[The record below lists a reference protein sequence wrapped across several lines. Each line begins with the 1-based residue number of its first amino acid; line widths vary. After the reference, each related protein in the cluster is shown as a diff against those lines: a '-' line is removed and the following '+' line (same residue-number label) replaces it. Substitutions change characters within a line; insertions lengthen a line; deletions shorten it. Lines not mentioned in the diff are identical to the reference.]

1 MVTIQVGNLMSRIVG
16 LYDWNIHKLLDK
28 QLSYQVEGVEFIPSV
43 VNGFWD
49 GIIHLYSTRAFTF
62 STGLLSKVCDILNQ
76 YGVQYTIT
84 DARVKPILG
93 QSIPTNTKLRQDQ
106 EDVVKTCMDKARG
119 IIALPTGWGK
129 SYSQID
135 LVCRLN
141 LPTVIVVHKLDIMQ
155 QFIDWF
161 KERAGIEVGQVGNG
175 VIEPKQI
182 TIAMIQTLAN
192 AFKVKSKEIKSEAI
206 DSKGYSKIY
215 NMCTQ
220 AQVLIT
226 DELHCMT
233 DGNVWSKVFARFPN
247 TYYRFGFSATP
258 YKRLS
263 GELLSGSIY
272 GPIIAKESY
281 LDCIRKGY
289 LTKPEVLVYQYKQ
302 YGLPYGMK
310 YQQAYKER
318 IVENEDRNFLIC
330 KIALQHF
337 QNNKKVFIAVT
348 HLNHGRLLKQM
359 LETVIG
365 KDKVIFA
372 EGSTSLEKRQEAI
385 KKFEQG
391 GIILL
396 SSSIFNEGI
405 NIKSMDVLINARCSL
420 SQTTFLQ
427 TIGRCL
433 RRAPGK
439 SVATIIDIQDTNV
452 KYFAYHGRTRLEI
465 LQDCEF
471 DIKILKAGLDI

>member
-1 MVTIQVGNLMSRIVG
+1 MVTINVGNLSSKIIG
-16 LYDWNIHKLLDK
+16 ILNWNINKLIDRS
-28 QLSYQVEGVEFIPSV
+28 LSYQIEGAEFLPSV
-43 VNGFWD
+43 QASQWD
-49 GIIHLYSTRAFTF
+49 GIVHLYSTRTQIF
-62 STGLLSKVCDILNQ
+62 STGLLNKVCDILTQ
-76 YGVQYTIT
+76 QGVQYIVNDT
-84 DARVKPILG
+84 RVKPQAQQPIL
-93 QSIPTNTKLRQDQ
+93 TNTTLRQDQ
-106 EDVVKTCMDKARG
+106 EDVVNTCINKVRG
-119 IIALPTGWGK
+119 IVALPTGWGK
-129 SYSQID
+129 SFSQIE

-175 VIEPKQI
+175 IIEPKKI

-192 AFKVKSKEIKSEAI
+192 AFKIKSKEIKNETI
-206 DSKGYSKIY
+206 DMKGYNNIY
-215 NMCTQ
+215 NMCNQ

-226 DELHCMT
+226 DELHTMV
-233 DGNVWSKVFARFPN
+233 DGNVWSKVFARFSN
-247 TYYRFGFSATP
+247 TYYRWGFSATP

-263 GELLSGSIY
+263 GELLSGAIY
-272 GPIIAKESY
+272 GPVIAKESY
-281 LDCIRKGY
+281 LDCIKKGY
-289 LTKPEVLVYQYKQ
+289 LTKPEVLIYRYKQ
-302 YGLPYGMK
+302 QGLPYGVK

-318 IVENEDRNFLIC
+318 IVENEDRNLLIC
-330 KIALQHF
+330 KIALEYF
-337 QNNKKVFIAVT
+337 NKGKKTFIAVT

-359 LETVIG
+359 LETVVG

-433 RRAPGK
+433 RLAPGK
-439 SVATIIDIQDTNV
+439 KVATIIDIQDTNV
-452 KYFAYHGRTRLEI
+452 KYFAYHGRARLEI

-471 DIKILKAGLDI
+471 DIKFVDVN

>member
-1 MVTIQVGNLMSRIVG
+1 MVTIQVTNLTSRIIG
-16 LYDWNIHKLLDK
+16 FLDYNINRLIDK
-28 QLSYQVEGVEFIPSV
+28 QLSYQIEGVEFVPSV
-43 VNGFWD
+43 QNGFWD
-49 GIIHLYSTRAFTF
+49 GIIHLYSIRTQSF
-62 STGLLSKVCDILNQ
+62 STGLLNRVCDILTQNGIPYQ
-76 YGVQYTIT
+76 IN
-84 DARVKPILG
+84 DIRIKPPI
-93 QSIPTNTKLRQDQ
+93 QAPIPTNTTLRQDQ
-106 EDVVKTCMDKARG
+106 EDVVNACLQKGRG

-129 SYSQID
+129 SFSQIE

-161 KERAGIEVGQVGNG
+161 KKRAGIDVGQVGNG
-175 VIEPKQI
+175 IIEPKRI

-192 AFKVKSKEIKSEAI
+192 AFKIKSKEIKSEKI
-206 DSKGYSKIY
+206 DAKGYSNIY

-233 DGNVWSKVFARFPN
+233 DGAIWSKVFAKFTN
-247 TYYRFGFSATP
+247 TYYRWGFSATP

-272 GPIIAKESY
+272 GPVIAKESY

-289 LTKPEVLVYQYKQ
+289 LTKPEVLVYRYKQ

-318 IVENEDRNFLIC
+318 IVENEDRNLLIC
-330 KIALQHF
+330 KIALEHF
-337 QNNKKVFIAVT
+337 KNNKKVFIAVT

-359 LETVIG
+359 LETVLG

-396 SSSIFNEGI
+396 SSSIFNEGV

-433 RRAPGK
+433 RLAPGK
-439 SVATIIDIQDTNV
+439 DVATIIDIQDTNV
-452 KYFAYHGRTRLEI
+452 KYFAVHGRARLEI

-471 DIKILKAGLDI
+471 DIKILDAGVI